1 MASAPGNPT
10 TLHNGRTWRRIM
22 RIDRAARL
30 TAEGIY
36 SNADIARH
44 IGINVQT
51 LVYIKQTPE
60 FQARM
65 VQIKSGVMAQ
75 EDIDILESL
84 EFQKE
89 QIKAMVPTALSRLQ
103 TLLLSKNEQ
112 IAYKA
117 LQEVLDRDGNHS
129 KVSRTSVSFEDKTDY
144 TRTNALGL
152 DILAVVKGTPVT
164 EQQDTANIMEAFTK
178 GAVDAD
184 TQINFM
190 ADAINE
196 DTLDQIDAS
205 KLKVQ

>member
-1 MASAPGNPT
+1 MAAAAGNPT
-10 TLHNGRTWRRIM
+10 TLHNGRTLRRIM

-65 VQIKSGVMAQ
+65 VQIKSGVVAQ
-75 EDIDILESL
+75 ENIDILESL

-112 IAYKA
+112 IAFKA
-117 LQEVLDRDGNHS
+117 TQEILDRDGNHA
-129 KVSRTSVSFEDKTDY
+129 KVSRSSVSFEDKTDY
-144 TRTNALGL
+144 SKTNALGM
-152 DILAVVKGTPVT
+152 DILAVVRGQLQAQPDVT
-164 EQQDTANIMEAFTK
+164 EAMEHFSK
-178 GAVDAD
+178 GAMDAD
-184 TQINFM
+184 AQINLM
-190 ADAINE
+190 ADVVNE